1 MIEHITKSGK
11 IIRVWDDFFPL
22 DIRHYIF
29 RQIMMAGFKL
39 SLTSDPIITDQTSVL
54 HLTCPI
60 NLADLMSM
68 KFDISSIVGNKKF
81 MNSWLNLNSAH
92 ERTQYH
98 VDIAEP
104 DCVSILYYANLK
116 WDINW
121 DGGTIWRSE
130 DLKDIEFISD
140 YVPGRLVMFDSTIPH
155 KAIQP
160 TYEAAPY
167 RITLNTIW
175 Q

>member
-1 MIEHITKSGK
+1 MIEHVTTSGK
-11 IIRVWDDFFPL
+11 IIQVWDDVFPL
-22 DIRHYIF
+22 DVRHHILKK
-29 RQIMMAGFKL
+29 IMQAGFKL
-39 SLTSDPIITDQTSVL
+39 NLTSDPILTDQASAL
-54 HLTCPI
+54 HLTCPV
-60 NLADLMSM
+60 NLPDLMNM
-68 KFDISSIVGNKKF
+68 KFDISKFIGNKKF
-81 MNSWLNLNSAH
+81 MNSWINLNSAH
-92 ERTQYH
+92 ERTRYH
-98 VDIAEP
+98 VDVAEQN
-104 DCVSILYYANLK
+104 CVSVLYYANLK

-121 DGGTIWRSE
+121 DGGTIWRSD

-140 YVPGRLVMFDSTIPH
+140 YVPGRLVMFESTIPH